1 MIQYTIYMHKFPNE
15 KKYIGITCQKPYKRW
30 SDGKGY
36 PNNKYMTNAILKYGW
51 DNIEHIILYTNLTKE
66 EAEQKEIELIDLFK
80 TNNRKYGYNIQ
91 NGGFSNGKHSKE
103 TRIKISLGNKGKK
116 HTEQAKI
123 KMSIAAKGKKHGPM
137 SEKTKEKQRLS
148 HLGKHHTLEVKKQRA
163 KSVRCIETGIIYYAT
178 IEAERQ
184 TNIPHANISYCCKGK
199 RKTAGKLHWEFID

>member
-1 MIQYTIYMHKFPNE
+1 MIQYIVYMHKFPNE
-15 KKYIGITCQKPYKRW
+15 KKYIGITCQEPYKRW
-30 SDGKGY
+30 LHGKGY
-36 PNNKYMTNAILKYGW
+36 PNNEYMTNAILKYGW

-91 NGGFSNGKHSKE
+91 SGGCSNGKHSKE
-103 TRIKISLGNKGKK
+103 TRIKIALGNKGKK

-123 KMSIAAKGKKHGPM
+123 KISIAAKGKKHGQM
-137 SEKTKEKQRLS
+137 SEETKEKQRLS

-163 KSVRCIETGIIYYAT
+163 KAVRCIETGIIYYAI

-184 TNIPHANISYCCKGK
+184 TKIARNSIICNCKGK
-199 RKTAGKLHWEFID
+199 RKSAGKLHWEYVD